1 MSQQDICKL
10 RLELL
15 PMIQDI
21 VSEWLIILFFVTT
34 PAELTSMEDFSFKLS
49 SLQIG
54 RLLSLE
60 NIPQSSYLTTNILT
74 GYNRFFIADSS
85 IDKRSWNTML
95 GKCGFS
101 LAFILLFSDRSCIV
115 DGRFNLRYLPSSQ
128 IITSLV
134 QNFIS
139 WIRYSKT
146 GEDSSSLL
154 RRSTELTLRL
164 IRNGQSDAV
173 EVKVVSVFFTNALQ
187 QKFLFSYNC

>member
-1 MSQQDICKL
+1 
-10 RLELL
+10 
-15 PMIQDI
+15 
-21 VSEWLIILFFVTT
+21 
-34 PAELTSMEDFSFKLS
+34 
-49 SLQIG
+49 
-54 RLLSLE
+54 
-60 NIPQSSYLTTNILT
+60 
-74 GYNRFFIADSS
+74 
-85 IDKRSWNTML
+85 ML

-115 DGRFNLRYLPSSQ
+115 DSRFNLRYLPSSQ

-154 RRSTELTLRL
+154 RRSTELTLSL

-173 EVKVVSVFFTNALQ
+173 EVNTLCFFDERSPT
-187 QKFLFSYNC
+187 KSSI